1 MSSYV
6 TRTPHYLG
14 QFPALAFAIY
24 KGHITESPIVAGRR
38 IKVADL
44 FGGIDPLSQDF
55 TGGGYDDK
63 ALQGNLATPQE
74 VFGIGRVTVDIG
86 DDLKPASKI
95 DWTKYWDREQKVVR
109 SVTGEHTWYYGR
121 GLVTIQTRKTQ
132 AAIGFAGDLD
142 LELPASKCSAGP
154 RS

>member
-1 MSSYV
+1 M
-6 TRTPHYLG
+6 
-14 QFPALAFAIY
+14 
-24 KGHITESPIVAGRR
+24 
-38 IKVADL
+38 
-44 FGGIDPLSQDF
+44 
-55 TGGGYDDK
+55 
-63 ALQGNLATPQE
+63 
-74 VFGIGRVTVDIG
+74 TVDIG